1 MTAKELQENG
11 FVYAGVWNNRVY
23 YKKKGFEIVEHQGFY
38 ECDDE
43 RADVWN
49 KVCEYLIDNG
59 EHKYLNEFL
68 QFVLT
73 HHGVY
78 GCSTEPCEQ
87 CGDYV
92 ETYKLDI

>member
-43 RADVWN
+43 NWSG
-49 KVCEYLIDNG
+49 K
-59 EHKYLNEFL
+59 
-68 QFVLT
+68 
-73 HHGVY
+73 
-78 GCSTEPCEQ
+78 
-87 CGDYV
+87 
-92 ETYKLDI
+92 